1 VAAIQ
6 RAGPYTDEI
15 IPPEL
20 WPTAHEAAASAATS
34 FRDACQESESAADAY
49 RRAARRLAEISE
61 GGTSDALI
69 TVHRELAVDHDNHAA
84 IREAVVKAARQA
96 ADRGRE
102 LIDRLKAIDFEAHQE
117 IAASP
122 PAAREA
128 IIDEARARAV
138 ATHAEFAIAVA
149 GHHGKATEAVTPL
162 VAGIVGRAVPAAPPP
177 AAPAPTDSE
186 AADPGPGGAG
196 QRAPKTSREAGD
208 GTAVEPS
215 GEEQR
220 RKKTIVDDASAPTPQ
235 PDGEDQRAAMDAF
248 GSLPAGLAP
257 AGSGGLGGS
266 GLSSAGGLGLSPMSS
281 GGAGLGGLG
290 PASGVAAMPAGAGA
304 QSAGLSGLAGGG
316 SSTAAQ
322 TGQIGSAAT
331 GFTQGVS
338 AGSNAG
344 SALSLP
350 PATGIGTPAPGTA
363 SAPPVAALSGPGA
376 AAPAGSAPG
385 AAAAASAS
393 GAGSSGMAG
402 AAPASMMVP
411 APGMGAPVAAGPGA
425 PVMSP
430 AGSAIPSSGSMGSVG
445 AAPSGAGS
453 AGAVL
458 VPASTVAS
466 CGARSRGPTESAEL
480 AAAKA
485 LALKLRR
492 DCDGAKYPCIEW
504 AVGIFRSE
512 AGGATEC
519 LVTSNE
525 GFGYIPWGV
534 FLPRSARVLASDKLV
549 DNEFRDHWF
558 GCKDPA
564 QVMVEYSKVRARQGS
579 RLVALGVTNNSVYG
593 RGSGVEYGVSAPRS
607 MNEEYREP
615 VLDDLHQ
622 HRLEAL
628 QPEIYLRVAR
638 LASTETETREIDSQ
652 ITVSMAAKMMDAVT
666 TAARTGVEVPPLL
679 RELWNR
685 TGVEDCSKDKVWDDY
700 GLQMLVCFVNTSAGR
715 PDPAT
720 ADTGARELYRGQWQV
735 ARAIEMVWGLSGPA
749 RDKQHVT
756 GGAVWADMLYA
767 AAVFADQDDFVRIV
781 EPLVRVV
788 EDGRG
793 R

>member
-1 VAAIQ
+1 
-6 RAGPYTDEI
+6 
-15 IPPEL
+15 
-20 WPTAHEAAASAATS
+20 
-34 FRDACQESESAADAY
+34 
-49 RRAARRLAEISE
+49 
-61 GGTSDALI
+61 
-69 TVHRELAVDHDNHAA
+69 
-84 IREAVVKAARQA
+84 
-96 ADRGRE
+96 
-102 LIDRLKAIDFEAHQE
+102 
-117 IAASP
+117 
-122 PAAREA
+122 
-128 IIDEARARAV
+128 
-138 ATHAEFAIAVA
+138 
-149 GHHGKATEAVTPL
+149 
-162 VAGIVGRAVPAAPPP
+162 
-177 AAPAPTDSE
+177 
-186 AADPGPGGAG
+186 
-196 QRAPKTSREAGD
+196 
-208 GTAVEPS
+208 
-215 GEEQR
+215 
-220 RKKTIVDDASAPTPQ
+220 
-235 PDGEDQRAAMDAF
+235 
-248 GSLPAGLAP
+248 
-257 AGSGGLGGS
+257 
-266 GLSSAGGLGLSPMSS
+266 
-281 GGAGLGGLG
+281 
-290 PASGVAAMPAGAGA
+290 
-304 QSAGLSGLAGGG
+304 
-316 SSTAAQ
+316 
-322 TGQIGSAAT
+322 
-331 GFTQGVS
+331 
-338 AGSNAG
+338 
-344 SALSLP
+344 
-350 PATGIGTPAPGTA
+350 
-363 SAPPVAALSGPGA
+363 
-376 AAPAGSAPG
+376 
-385 AAAAASAS
+385 
-393 GAGSSGMAG
+393 MAG

-425 PVMSP
+425 PVLSP

-466 CGARSRGPTESAEL
+466 CGASSRGPTESAEL

-564 QVMVEYSKVRARQGS
+564 QVMVEYGKLRARQGS
-579 RLVALGVTNNSVYG
+579 RLVALGVTKNSVYG
-593 RGSGVEYGVSAPRS
+593 RGPGVEYGVSAPRS

-628 QPEIYLRVAR
+628 QPEIYARVAR
-638 LASTETETREIDSQ
+638 LASTETETRGIDNQ

-735 ARAIEMVWGLSGPA
+735 ARAMEMVWGLSGPA
-749 RDKQHVT
+749 RDKQLVT

-767 AAVFADQDDFVRIV
+767 SAVFADQDDFVRIV
-781 EPLVRVV
+781 EPFVRVV